1 MTIKE
6 VNEMRMKG
14 MKTYGKEKLFDAYA
28 ITHATKT
35 TLVDIEK
42 EITDALES
50 QMTVGDQM
58 SLELG
63 DTTYAV
69 SKVEL
74 DEIGFDCDESVL
86 YSECLKAGQTLYLK
100 NTINNTAIK
109 KDYKNGSL
117 HPDIAKHIKIN
128 KQIKMKY
135 PTPKKAKKEE
145 E

>member
-14 MKTYGKEKLFDAYA
+14 MNTYGKEKLFDAYA
-28 ITHATKT
+28 ITHATKKS
-35 TLVDIEK
+35 LADIEK

-63 DTTYAV
+63 DTTYTV

-74 DEIGFDCDESVL
+74 DEIDFDCDESVL
-86 YSECLKAGQTLYLK
+86 HSECLKAGQTLYLK
-100 NTINNTAIK
+100 AGVNTTAIK

-117 HPDIAKHIKIN
+117 HPDIVKHIKIN